1 MTTMVELLRQGR
13 RDEIWKKYCGFADLS
28 VQEFMEIQKEL
39 LAEQLQLLGRC
50 ELGQKLL
57 GGKVPASMDE
67 FRQNVPFTKYKDYI
81 PYLPE
86 KREDV
91 LPEKASVWVCTS
103 GRSGEYGR
111 KWIPYTEKTYAK
123 TIAYSL
129 AVFIFGSSDRRD
141 FVFEEGD
148 VTLVT
153 LAPPPYVSGWVAR
166 GMLKE
171 FPLKYI
177 PSLEKAE
184 QMEFQ
189 ARIEEGFRLALK
201 EGIDLFYGISSV
213 LVKIGEQFERQSGG
227 MDKCLLLHPRA
238 MVRVMKGLIKS
249 KFAGRP
255 LLPRDLWSVKVIAAG
270 GTDTSIYR
278 DRIAKYWGKL
288 PVEAYAA
295 TEATLIAMQTWGTGL
310 TFVPDMNL
318 LEFIPEDELDKSSKD
333 PSYKPRA
340 LLLDQVTPGSVYE
353 LVLTNFNGGPFVR
366 YRLGDLI
373 KIIALG
379 DEEAGVRIP
388 QMVFRSRADDI
399 IDLSSLARLTE
410 ITIFQS
416 LVNAKIDFVD
426 WTCVKEIEGQK
437 PRLHLYIE
445 LNGDQSCGK
454 EQVGEAVH
462 RALQDLDPEYHD
474 WVEMLDEQP
483 PSVTLLSP
491 GTFTRFTA
499 EKQAAGADLAHLKPV
514 RMKPSSA
521 VLGDLL
527 RLSEQEQ
534 LP

>member
-28 VQEFMEIQKEL
+28 LQEFMEIQKEL
-39 LAEQLQLLGRC
+39 LVEQLQLLGRC

-67 FRQNVPFTKYKDYI
+67 FRQNVPFTRYKDYV

-91 LPEKASVWVCTS
+91 LPEKPSIWVCTS

-123 TIAYSL
+123 TNAYSL
-129 AVFIFGSSDRRD
+129 SVFIFGSVNRRND

-166 GMLKE
+166 GMLNE

-177 PSLEKAE
+177 PPLEKAE

-189 ARIEEGFRLALK
+189 ARIEEGFRLALM

-227 MDKCLLLHPRA
+227 MDKRVLLHPRA

-249 KFAGRP
+249 KLAGRP
-255 LLPRDLWSVKVIAAG
+255 LLPKDLWSVKVIAAG

-278 DRIAKYWGKL
+278 DRIVKYWGRL

-295 TEATLIAMQTWGTGL
+295 TEATMIAMQTWGTGL

-318 LEFIPEDELDKSSKD
+318 LEFIPEDELDKSRKD
-333 PSYKPRA
+333 PSYKPRT

-353 LVLTNFNGGPFVR
+353 IVFTNFNGGPFVR

-379 DEEAGVRIP
+379 DEKAGIRIP
-388 QMVFRSRADDI
+388 QMIFHSRADDI
-399 IDLSSLARLTE
+399 IDLSSFARLTE
-410 ITIFQS
+410 ITIFQA
-416 LVNAKIDFVD
+416 LANAKVDFVD
-426 WTCVKEIEGQK
+426 WTCVKEVEREK

-445 LNGDQSCGK
+445 LGGDQPHDKK
-454 EQVGEAVH
+454 EIGEAVH
-462 RALQDLDPEYHD
+462 HALQDLDPEYRD

-483 PSVTLLSP
+483 PYVTLLSP
-491 GTFTRFTA
+491 GTFRRFTA

-521 VLGDLL
+521 ALGDLL
-527 RLSEQEQ
+527 RLSEQG
-534 LP
+534 